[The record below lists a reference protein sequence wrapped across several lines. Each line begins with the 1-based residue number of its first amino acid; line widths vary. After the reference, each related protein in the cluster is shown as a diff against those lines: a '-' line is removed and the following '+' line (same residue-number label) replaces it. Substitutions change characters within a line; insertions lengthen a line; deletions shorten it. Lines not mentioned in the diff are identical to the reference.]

1 MVCVVVGVSAA
12 GINAAKTLRENKKNI
27 EISTKYG
34 YNITT
39 YRTYYDNNKKEIKKE
54 AVGTSAYL
62 SRSH

>member
-1 MVCVVVGVSAA
+1 MQSQILCQIFGHKSD
-12 GINAAKTLRENKKNI
+12 KKNI

-54 AVGTSAYL
+54 AVCTSAYL